1 MKIVFLCV
9 GQIKKAGVAEA
20 AAEYL
25 KRVKRY
31 STVEIIEVKDEQ
43 ASPKTP
49 REDVLK
55 GEGERL
61 LSKIKPGDYIAVLAD
76 TGREMTSQ
84 AFSKH
89 IEGLM
94 NTGRKRLV
102 FIVGGAYG
110 IHQAVYDRADI
121 ILSLSKMTLPH
132 DIARLVLYEQVYR
145 AFTIMRNEPYSH

>member
-1 MKIVFLCV
+1 MRICFVCV
-9 GQIKKAGVAEA
+9 GQVKKAGISEA

-25 KRVKRY
+25 KRIKRY
-31 STVEIIEVKDEQ
+31 TGVEVMEVKDES

-49 REDVLK
+49 REDILRA
-55 GEGERL
+55 EGGRL

-76 TGREMTSQ
+76 SGKEMTSG

-94 NTGRKRLV
+94 VSGRKRLV
-102 FIVGGAYG
+102 FIVGGSYG
-110 IHQAVYDRADI
+110 IHQEVYDRADI
-121 ILSLSKMTLPH
+121 VLSLSRMTLPH
-132 DIARLVLYEQVYR
+132 DLARLVLYEQVYR